1 MNLIMKKG
9 IKQLIKRFFEPNGCY
24 YSKDFKPKGWWV
36 LNESKEE
43 YFYDINGCLDGE
55 FEGEDDSD
63 NEVIELK

>member
-1 MNLIMKKG
+1 
-9 IKQLIKRFFEPNGCY
+9 
-24 YSKDFKPKGWWV
+24 
-36 LNESKEE
+36 LNETKEE